1 MKFTKMRSLYLVIG
15 IALIAFSCHTA
26 KDVGVDTNKEVAIK
40 NQDTVRI
47 ANDALEY
54 EIIIIEP
61 GFNNWLLGRAKPPG
75 YYSQQYLENRN
86 RLWVTAWNNRVLN
99 PSQYNPQLYEA
110 TIEYQH
116 HIDYGY
122 DVNYKLYYYFVYFQL
137 EYKQQLG
144 GIVPS
149 I

>member
-1 MKFTKMRSLYLVIG
+1 MKSLYLTVCLVFI
-15 IALIAFSCHTA
+15 IFSCHTT
-26 KDVGVDTNKEVAIK
+26 KDTHGIKNKEVAIMA
-40 NQDTVRI
+40 QDTVRI
-47 ANDALEY
+47 ANDELEY
-54 EIIIIEP
+54 EILIIEP
-61 GFNNWLLGRAKPPG
+61 GFNNWLIGRAKPEG
-75 YYSQQYLENRN
+75 FYTQQYLENRN

-99 PSQYNPQLYEA
+99 PNQFDPLLYEA
-110 TIEYQH
+110 MIDYQH

-137 EYKQQLG
+137 EYNQQLG